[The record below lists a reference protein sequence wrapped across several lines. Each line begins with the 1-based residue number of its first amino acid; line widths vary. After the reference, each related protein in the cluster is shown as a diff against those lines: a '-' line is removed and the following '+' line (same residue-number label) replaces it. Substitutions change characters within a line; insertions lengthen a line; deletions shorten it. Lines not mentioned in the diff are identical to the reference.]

1 MAQRYYPPTNTTF
14 HIDEDFLCPRDLL
27 LEDGFILKGPLF
39 KNFNSAFSAFLYFPL
54 TKVVA
59 AAFFRFTDR
68 GAKAIEGSIG
78 MTVTHLGKI
87 HDQYKDLYTGY
98 KQIGTICNIILDLAK
113 TAQEDY
119 DVIFDGLERL
129 YRGESDEELRALVQ
143 ARINKRLGSL
153 TTLTSKTREVRSKLI
168 KATRDVEISQDEL
181 KDAAKDLNR
190 WEVFALLR
198 EAIKDDNEYQL
209 NFWALINM
217 KVNLTPIGWAYSVYP
232 VLRAAGLTK
241 HDHIQIWVF
250 ALTFTGPAAGALH
263 DLERALGSIELLD
276 LDLVTLERYVKELV
290 PGENPFE
297 RLRKGKILAKWASL
311 EKEVKVFKEQYI
323 DPA

>member
-217 KVNLTPIGWAYSVYP
+217 K
-232 VLRAAGLTK
+232 
-241 HDHIQIWVF
+241 IWVF